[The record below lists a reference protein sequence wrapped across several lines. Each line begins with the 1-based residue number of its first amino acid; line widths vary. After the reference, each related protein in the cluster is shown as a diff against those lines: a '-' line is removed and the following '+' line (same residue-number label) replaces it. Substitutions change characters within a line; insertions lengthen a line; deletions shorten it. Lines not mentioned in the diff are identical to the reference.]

1 MNLKLSLPPQE
12 GHVAVEIRPAETDRW
27 LSNLPVLNAAETSH
41 QIFTA
46 LSGLNRRLLD
56 DKTRVKLLELYRGPV
71 RAVCQEQRKLYVG
84 APLPLPDKT
93 KLVSQ
98 RVRQFQEEMAYG
110 YKRVVMGYTA
120 KDRLTTGDKTELALV
135 IQRAIGY
142 LTEALAKSFELYA
155 PSPEGTWREIH
166 HLYRLAEI
174 EGITEVPVP
183 DRLNDAVAHSSVSH
197 VYKTALLL
205 DFSDPYHLPARML
218 EKIQRYLDAHAP
230 LAELSLVTEALR
242 RDCQFLVNLDNDRAG
257 VMNIPNTP
265 ITTEAQYRLLTTV
278 ELARVVHQQLNALQA
293 GQQPEVA
300 GLDKDFFRQQGI
312 EMLLRLIT
320 SWGVNPKRLFP
331 RNDSPA
337 ARFEVATGIEAIR
350 FCVNGGVEFEPS
362 TNEVGPQPR
371 RTAIGGQPPPAHTG
385 AETAGK
391 YPIAVWDVL
400 DESAGGFSLGKSK
413 VHGGQVRVGD
423 LIAVRLAGGDA
434 PWSIAMVRWARA
446 TSADDVEFGAQRLAP
461 GGQAVGVMPLTPPA
475 DKPLAALLLPEV
487 KPLRQ
492 ARTLVTPRGF
502 YKPNGRLILDDG
514 YRSHLMQ
521 VTRLVNVT
529 GSFEQ
534 FQFAFV
540 DGA

>member
-27 LSNLPVLNAAETSH
+27 LSNLPVLNTAETSH

-56 DKTRVKLLELYRGPV
+56 DKTRLKLLELYRGPV

-110 YKRVVMGYTA
+110 YKRVVMTHAA
-120 KDRLTTGDKTELALV
+120 KDRLTTGEKTELALV
-135 IQRAIGY
+135 VQRAIGC
-142 LTEALAKSFELYA
+142 LTEVLAKSYELYA
-155 PSPEGTWREIH
+155 PSPAGTWREIH

-174 EGITEVPVP
+174 EGITEAPVP
-183 DRLNDAVAHSSVSH
+183 DRLNEAVAHSSVSH
-197 VYKTALLL
+197 AYKQALLL
-205 DFSDPYHLPARML
+205 DFADPYHLPARML
-218 EKIQRYLDAHAP
+218 EKIQRYLDVHAP
-230 LAELSLVTEALR
+230 LAELTPVTEALR

-257 VMNIPNTP
+257 VMNIQHTP

-278 ELARVVHQQLNALQA
+278 ELARTIHRQLHALQA
-293 GQQPEVA
+293 GQQPEVT

-312 EMLLRLIT
+312 EMLMRLIT

-331 RNDSPA
+331 RTGSTA
-337 ARFEVATGIEAIR
+337 VRFEVATGIEAIR
-350 FCVNGGVEFEPS
+350 FHVNGGLEFEPS

-371 RTAIGGQPPPAHTG
+371 RTAISGGALPAHAAGDTG
-385 AETAGK
+385 GRYTM
-391 YPIAVWDVL
+391 AVWDVL

-413 VHGGQVRVGD
+413 IHGEQVRVGD
-423 LIAVRLAGGDA
+423 LIAVRLAGEA
-434 PWSIAMVRWARA
+434 VAWSIAMVRWARA
-446 TSADDVEFGAQRLAP
+446 TAADGIEFGAQRIAP
-461 GGQAVGVMPLTPPA
+461 GAAAVGVMPLAPA
-475 DKPLAALLLPEV
+475 ADRPLPALLLPEV

-492 ARTLVTPRGF
+492 ARTLVTPRGM
-502 YKPNGRLILDDG
+502 YKPGGRLFLDDG
-514 YRSHLMQ
+514 YRSHPIQ
-521 VTRLVNVT
+521 AGKLVNVT

-534 FQFAFV
+534 FQFDFV
-540 DGA
+540 EAP